1 VSWRFEISEPTLPE
15 YQFDERERTLWGAL
29 QTQSKRALWRKGRW
43 GKPPKRTMP
52 RYDLVERLQGELG
65 WSLNEVHN
73 VWVRAKA
80 KCQKERKAIEG

>member
-1 VSWRFEISEPTLPE
+1 MSWQFEISEPTLPE

-52 RYDLVERLQGELG
+52 RYDLVERLVSELG
-65 WSLNEVHN
+65 WSVNDVYEV
-73 VWVRAKA
+73 WSRAKG
-80 KCQKERKAIEG
+80 KCQGERRAIEG